1 MELGMKA
8 GLHNGQSTE
17 IEIVVTRDMLAEFD
31 GQAVNDLYATSA
43 LVHNIEQVC
52 HGLLTPFLESHEQVV
67 TSYIEISHL
76 MLTVT
81 GMKVRL
87 KATATEIRENKI
99 VCEIEAHNVRGK
111 IAKGSVTQVIVEN
124 HWLDRKVKEMSII
137 NNLSS
142 ESSLSKN

>member
-1 MELGMKA
+1 MKA
-8 GLHNGQSTE
+8 GLLNGQS
-17 IEIVVTRDMLAEFD
+17 IELDVVVTRDMLAEFD

-52 HGLLTPFLESHEQVV
+52 HKLLKPFLESHEQVV

-81 GMKVRL
+81 GMKVKL

-111 IAKGSVTQVIVEN
+111 VAKGSVTQVIVEN
-124 HWLDRKVKEMSII
+124 HWLDKKVKEMSII
-137 NNLSS
+137 NNLAS
-142 ESSLSKN
+142 ESSLSK

>member
-1 MELGMKA
+1 MKP
-8 GLHNGQSTE
+8 GLHTGQTTE

-43 LVHNIEQVC
+43 LVHNIEQAC

-81 GMKVRL
+81 GMKVKL
-87 KATATEIRENKI
+87 KATATEIRDNKI

-124 HWLDRKVKEMSII
+124 HWLDKKVKEMSII
-137 NNLSS
+137 KNLAS
-142 ESSLSKN
+142 ENSLTKK

>member
-1 MELGMKA
+1 MKA
-8 GLHNGQSTE
+8 GLSNGHS
-17 IEIVVTRDMLAEFD
+17 IELDVVVTRDMLAEFD

-52 HGLLTPFLESHEQVV
+52 HKLLKPFLESHEQVV

-81 GMKVRL
+81 GMKVKL

-111 IAKGSVTQVIVEN
+111 VAKGSVTQVIVEN
-124 HWLDRKVKEMSII
+124 HWLDKKVKEMSII
-137 NNLSS
+137 NNLAS
-142 ESSLSKN
+142 ESSLSK

>member
-1 MELGMKA
+1 MKA
-8 GLHNGQSTE
+8 GLLNGQS
-17 IEIVVTRDMLAEFD
+17 IELEVTVTRDMLAEFD

-52 HGLLTPFLESHEQVV
+52 HKLLSPFLESHEQVV

-81 GMKVRL
+81 GMKVKL
-87 KATATEIRENKI
+87 KATATEVRENKI

-111 IAKGSVTQVIVEN
+111 LAKGSVTQVIVEN
-124 HWLDRKVKEMSII
+124 NWLDKKVKEMSII
-137 NNLSS
+137 NNLAS
-142 ESSLSKN
+142 ESSLSK